1 MDNSNIPSG
10 DDNVKIYNGKNNE
23 MQLKFCHGPMKQ
35 FTGLWA
41 KPFRKSWFKAKVQ
54 GRLCKKD
61 DYF

>member
-35 FTGLWA
+35 FTGL
-41 KPFRKSWFKAKVQ
+41 
-54 GRLCKKD
+54 
-61 DYF
+61 